1 MNAGFSFG
9 SYIPGQSCVHR
20 LDPRTKLVLGCVF
33 IVVLLCSQSV
43 MTLAICA
50 AFVAAAYGL
59 AQIPP
64 SKAVASV
71 APLMAIVVIV
81 ALLNLFV
88 TQGGEVLVDL
98 GFLRIS
104 EAGVYTCLFM
114 GARLTI
120 MMLGMSL
127 ITLTTMTIDLTE
139 AFERLFSPFAR
150 FGLPAHELGMIM
162 GIALRFMPQFA
173 TELAN
178 VYHAQISRGAA
189 LDGSPV
195 KGLRMLSSVTIPL
208 FASVFRHAETLSA
221 AMDARCYHGEEGR
234 TRLHPLRYSKFDAFA
249 IVAFAVLVC
258 GVVAVNVLI

>member
-139 AFERLFSPFAR
+139 AFERLLSPFAR

-249 IVAFAVLVC
+249 IAAFAVLVC
-258 GVVAVNVLI
+258 GVVAVNVLL

>member
-249 IVAFAVLVC
+249 IAAFAVLVC
-258 GVVAVNVLI
+258 GVVAVNVLL

>member
-1 MNAGFSFG
+1 M
-9 SYIPGQSCVHR
+9 HR

-104 EAGVYTCLFM
+104 EAGVYTCLVM
-114 GARLTI
+114 GARLT
-120 MMLGMSL
+120 SC
-127 ITLTTMTIDLTE
+127 
-139 AFERLFSPFAR
+139 FC
-150 FGLPAHELGMIM
+150 
-162 GIALRFMPQFA
+162 
-173 TELAN
+173 
-178 VYHAQISRGAA
+178 AQPS
-189 LDGSPV
+189 
-195 KGLRMLSSVTIPL
+195 
-208 FASVFRHAETLSA
+208 
-221 AMDARCYHGEEGR
+221 
-234 TRLHPLRYSKFDAFA
+234 
-249 IVAFAVLVC
+249 
-258 GVVAVNVLI
+258 

>member
-81 ALLNLFV
+81 ALL
-88 TQGGEVLVDL
+88 TCS
-98 GFLRIS
+98 LRR
-104 EAGVYTCLFM
+104 VVKCLLNWDF
-114 GARLTI
+114 
-120 MMLGMSL
+120 
-127 ITLTTMTIDLTE
+127 
-139 AFERLFSPFAR
+139 
-150 FGLPAHELGMIM
+150 
-162 GIALRFMPQFA
+162 
-173 TELAN
+173 
-178 VYHAQISRGAA
+178 
-189 LDGSPV
+189 
-195 KGLRMLSSVTIPL
+195 
-208 FASVFRHAETLSA
+208 FASAKRVCTRACSW
-221 AMDARCYHGEEGR
+221 AR
-234 TRLHPLRYSKFDAFA
+234 A
-249 IVAFAVLVC
+249 
-258 GVVAVNVLI
+258 